1 MRRRGCVAGTH
12 IVNPR
17 LHQVLRRAP
26 VKENPELAPSP
37 LVVVLVHHHNL
48 DGATRRPR
56 ATELFRKPVASRLQK
71 RLIVEV

>member
-1 MRRRGCVAGTH
+1 MAGTH

-17 LHQVLRRAP
+17 LHQVLRSAP
-26 VKENPELAPSP
+26 VKENLELAPSP
-37 LVVVLVHHHNL
+37 RVVVFMHHYNL

-56 ATELFRKPVASRLQK
+56 AAKLFRESVTTRLQK